1 MQNFFGKQKNCG
13 GMKNESIFYKPLQEY
28 PIIKCNV
35 ATGIYHLPM
44 DQHYDNFEVK
54 PEREDCYVMTVQ
66 EAEEIGCRRAWKW
79 HKKQ

>member
-1 MQNFFGKQKNCG
+1 
-13 GMKNESIFYKPLQEY
+13 MKNESLFYKPLQEY